1 MSPQFLRAIAYR
13 WHLGMN
19 TANIAKAIGKPE
31 CEIYNRLPEARQA
44 YPRSAFPMLETMLG
58 SVVTR

>member
-1 MSPQFLRAIAYR
+1 MSPQTLRAIAYR
-13 WHLGMN
+13 WYLGMN
-19 TANIAKAIGKPE
+19 TQDISKAIGKPE
-31 CEIYNRLPEARQA
+31 SEVYNRLPEAKSL